1 MELFSFRYCF
11 LEEISCKQISL
22 RAMKWEETLRYK
34 LENPVQADNECLYQ
48 ICRDA
53 YEEGCVHEKS
63 LAMEA
68 YRLRCCHLFGD
79 KCMMI
84 SNTIPRHIKIC
95 DGTCGYMRKYE
106 FELYKLEDCVKK
118 MQS

>member
-1 MELFSFRYCF
+1 
-11 LEEISCKQISL
+11 
-22 RAMKWEETLRYK
+22 
-34 LENPVQADNECLYQ
+34 
-48 ICRDA
+48 
-53 YEEGCVHEKS
+53 
-63 LAMEA
+63 
-68 YRLRCCHLFGD
+68 
-79 KCMMI
+79 MMI